1 MNSQKILFKNM
12 VLKDYTSLGKNYR
25 YKINKITL
33 YLYVFLSILILSK
46 LFSQTNTLKTFN
58 YSEDLNWE
66 NPEWENPEIFGIN
79 KEKPR
84 AHFYSYKTSKDAIN
98 GQGWEESSYYKSLNG
113 KWHFFY
119 AKDVKSRPKTFFK
132 DEYDFSDWDLI
143 DVPSNW
149 ELKGYGIPFYTNIK
163 YMFPENPPFIP
174 HEINNNGSF
183 IKIFNIPT
191 KWEDKDIY
199 LHFGGV
205 SGAMYV
211 WLNGHEIGYNEGSK
225 TPVEFNIT
233 DYLVKGE
240 NKLSIQIMRWSDAS
254 YMEDQDFWRLS
265 GIERDVY
272 LIAQNKISIKD
283 YKVKSDLVNKYRD
296 GNFKLELKIFNNTA
310 KRKSRKTTIR
320 IIDNGKEVYKSER
333 QNQLKVGIN
342 TVCFKTIIKDVKHWN
357 AETPNL
363 YNLLIELEGEENQVI
378 NSHIGFRNLKI
389 ENSQFLVNGKPILM
403 KGVNLHDHHE
413 RNGHVVS
420 KDLLLKDLQLMKKNN
435 INSIRCSHYPKNP
448 FFYKMCDKYGFYV
461 IDEANIE
468 THGMG
473 TTYDIEN
480 NPERKSIHPGY
491 LKEWE
496 KMHLDRTI
504 RMYERDK
511 NFPSIVIWSLGNEA
525 GNGENFFKTYKWIKN
540 NDNSRPVQYED
551 AKEYSNTDIFAPMYH
566 TIEEMKKYA
575 EKNPDRPLIL
585 CEYAHAMGNSVGN
598 LQDYWDLIESNDV
611 MQGGFIWDWVDQG
624 LLTSNEIGQPYWAYG
639 GDLGGE
645 NFQNDLNFCNN
656 GLVNPDRSSHP
667 SLKEVKKV
675 YQNIKFK
682 LSNIETKEIL
692 ILNNFDF
699 TNLNEFYF
707 QWELLIDGYR
717 ISEGKIHKIDIEPH
731 ESKKVKIN
739 IPEII
744 QDGETY
750 LNIYA
755 RRKNNYMLVPKDYT
769 VAYEQFY
776 IGGHLKN
783 KGNKNYKGKTKVFEN
798 EKSIDLIG
806 KNFKISFN
814 KKNGE
819 LQEINYGKQN
829 ILIEGIKVN
838 FWRPPN
844 DNDYGYNMSSI
855 LNVWKKASK
864 NQILKTLQ
872 VKNYQEEGVVVNS
885 KYLIPDINGSI
896 EIKYTVNSDGKIIV
910 TTSLSD
916 ISSNLPMLPK
926 FGTNFIINKK
936 YNNVKWYGR
945 GPHENYQDRKTSSLV
960 GIYEAKVSELYYPYI
975 RPQENGNRTDTRWL
989 IFSDS
994 EGKGIIIE
1002 TEKTFEF
1009 SAHHQLN
1016 DDFDGGNVKY
1026 RKQATDLKR
1035 PIMHTTD
1042 IVERPLI
1049 NLNVDYKQMGV
1060 GGDNSW
1066 GRKPRKKY
1074 QIKADNY
1081 SFSYSISPYN

>member
-1 MNSQKILFKNM
+1 MKSNNFLKIYCLCKIRKIKYCLF
-12 VLKDYTSLGKNYR
+12 
-25 YKINKITL
+25 
-33 YLYVFLSILILSK
+33 FLLCILIVSKLLSQDKTSK
-46 LFSQTNTLKTFN
+46 LFN
-58 YSEDLNWE
+58 YPEDLNWE
-66 NPEWENPEIFGIN
+66 NPEWENPQIFDIN

-84 AHFYSYKTSKDAIN
+84 AHFYIYKTSKDAIN
-98 GQGWEESSYYKSLNG
+98 SESWEESSYYKSLKG

-119 AKDVKSRPKTFFK
+119 AKDVISRPKKFFK
-132 DEYDFSDWDLI
+132 NDYDFSNWDLI

-163 YMFPENPPFIP
+163 YMFPANPPFIP

-183 IKIFNIPT
+183 IKLFSIPPNWS
-191 KWEDKDIY
+191 KKDIY

-211 WLNGHEIGYNEGSK
+211 WLNGYEIGYNEGSK

-233 DYLVKGE
+233 DYLVEGE

-272 LIAQNKISIKD
+272 LFAQNKISVND
-283 YKVKSDLVNKYRD
+283 FKVKSDLVNEYKD
-296 GNFKLELKIFNNTA
+296 GEFELEVKIFNNTS
-310 KRKSRKTTIR
+310 RVKSRKITIR
-320 IIDNGKEVYKSER
+320 LLDNGKEVYKIEK
-333 QNQLKVGIN
+333 QNQLKVGMN
-342 TVCFKTIIKDVKHWN
+342 SVSFKKLIKDVKHWN

-363 YNLLIELEGEENQVI
+363 YDLIIELEGKENQVI
-378 NSHIGFRNLKI
+378 NSRIGFRNLKI
-389 ENSQFLVNGKPILM
+389 ENSQFIVNGRSILM

-413 RNGHVVS
+413 RDGHVVS
-420 KDLLLKDLQLMKKNN
+420 KELLLKDLQLMKKNN

-473 TTYDIEN
+473 TTYDVEN
-480 NPERKSIHPGY
+480 DKEKKSIHPGY

-496 KMHLDRTI
+496 PMHLDRTI

-525 GNGENFFKTYKWIKN
+525 GNGENFFKTYNWIKD
-540 NDNSRPVQYED
+540 NDNTRPVQYED
-551 AKEYSNTDIFAPMYH
+551 AKEYSNTDIFSPMYH
-566 TIEEMKKYA
+566 TIEEMKRYA

-598 LQDYWDLIESNDV
+598 LQDYWDLIESYDV
-611 MQGGFIWDWVDQG
+611 LQGGFIWDWVDQG
-624 LLTSNEIGQPYWAYG
+624 ILTSNDLGQPYWAYG

-682 LSNIETKEIL
+682 LPNIETKEIL
-692 ILNNFDF
+692 ISNNFDF
-699 TNLNEFYF
+699 KNLNEFYF
-707 QWELLIDGYR
+707 IWELLNDGCR
-717 ISEGKIHKIDIEPH
+717 ISEGTINKIDIKPH

-744 QDGETY
+744 RDGETY

-755 RRKNNYMLVPKDYT
+755 KRKNNDMLVPKDYT

-776 IGGHLKN
+776 IGGHVKSKVN
-783 KGNKNYKGKTKVFEN
+783 KIYKSKIKVFEN
-798 EKSIDLIG
+798 DKSIDVKG
-806 KNFKISFN
+806 ESFKISFN

-819 LQEINYGKQN
+819 LQEINYGTQN
-829 ILIEGIKVN
+829 ILLGGVKAN
-838 FWRPPN
+838 FWRSPI

-864 NQILKTLQ
+864 NQILKTLK
-872 VKNYQEEGVVVNS
+872 VKNYQEQGVEIKS
-885 KYLIPDINGSI
+885 KYLVSDIDGLI
-896 EIKYTVNSDGKIIV
+896 EITYN
-910 TTSLSD
+910 
-916 ISSNLPMLPK
+916 ISSNGKINVTTRLTEISSSLPMMPK
-926 FGTNFIINKK
+926 FGTNFIINKR
-936 YNNVKWYGR
+936 YDNVKWYGR

-960 GIYEAKVSELYYPYI
+960 GIYESKVSELYYPYI

-989 IFSDS
+989 TLTDS
-994 EGKGIIIE
+994 KGDGIIIE

-1009 SAHHQLN
+1009 SAHHQRN
-1016 DDFDGGNVKY
+1016 EDFDGGNIKY
-1026 RKQATDLKR
+1026 RKQSNALKR

-1042 IVERPLI
+1042 IIERPLI
-1049 NLNVDYKQMGV
+1049 NINIDYKQMGV

-1066 GRKPRKKY
+1066 GQKPHKKY

-1081 SFSYSISPYN
+1081 SFSYSISPYSSDF